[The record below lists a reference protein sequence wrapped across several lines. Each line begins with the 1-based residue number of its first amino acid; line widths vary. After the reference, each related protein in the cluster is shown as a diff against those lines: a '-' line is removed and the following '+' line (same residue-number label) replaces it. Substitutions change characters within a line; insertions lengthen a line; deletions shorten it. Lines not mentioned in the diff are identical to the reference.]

1 MQIYSEFVEGDRK
14 ATVTRLKRSEWNR
27 DIFDVWEV
35 TMTINGRPLQRS
47 TVRSEHEA
55 ETIAEDFVKGYG
67 TYSPTLLNENISNG

>member
-14 ATVTRLKRSEWNR
+14 ATVTRLKRSDWQRE
-27 DIFDVWEV
+27 FDVWEV
-35 TMTINGRPLQRS
+35 AMTINGRPLQRS
-47 TVRSEHEA
+47 TVRSEVEA